1 MKVLDKENRVMVE
14 PLSFRHFQDM
24 EMCFPEWRLH
34 LSEGHQHNGYGKFFF
49 FFFFHLESKF
59 ASRCFEERCSKTE
72 VSSAKGQQYQ
82 SDRNIFFFIRS
93 QNLHPVVLNKGAPKQ
108 RFLQRKS
115 YRNIFFFHLKPIFVS
130 LFFKRRCP
138 KGDVLLF

>member
-14 PLSFRHFQDM
+14 PLSIGHFQDM

-34 LSEGHQHNGYGKFFF
+34 LSEGHQYNGYGKFF

-82 SDRNIFFFIRS
+82 S
-93 QNLHPVVLNKGAPKQ
+93 
-108 RFLQRKS
+108 
-115 YRNIFFFHLKPIFVS
+115 YRNIFFFSFGVKICIPLFWTKVLQSRGSFSEKVTGTFFFSHLKPIFVS

>member
-1 MKVLDKENRVMVE
+1 MDTFKIWKCVSLN
-14 PLSFRHFQDM
+14 
-24 EMCFPEWRLH
+24 
-34 LSEGHQHNGYGKFFF
+34 EGFTLVKDTNTTVTGNFFF
-49 FFFFHLESKF
+49 FFFFTWSQNLHPVVLK
-59 ASRCFEERCSKTE
+59 
-72 VSSAKGQQYQ
+72 KGAPKQRFLQ
-82 SDRNIFFFIRS
+82 RKNNNIKVTGTFFFFIRS

-115 YRNIFFFHLKPIFVS
+115 YRNIFLFHLKPIFVS

>member
-14 PLSFRHFQDM
+14 PLSIGHFQDM

-49 FFFFHLESKF
+49 FFFFYLESKF
-59 ASRCFEERCSKTE
+59 ASRCFEGRCSKTE

-82 SDRNIFFFIRS
+82 SYRNIFFFIRS

-115 YRNIFFFHLKPIFVS
+115 YRNIFLFHLKPIFVS

>member
-1 MKVLDKENRVMVE
+1 MDTFKIWKCVSLN
-14 PLSFRHFQDM
+14 
-24 EMCFPEWRLH
+24 
-34 LSEGHQHNGYGKFFF
+34 EGFTLVKDTNTTVTGNFFF
-49 FFFFHLESKF
+49 FFFFTWSQNLHPVVLK
-59 ASRCFEERCSKTE
+59 
-72 VSSAKGQQYQ
+72 KGAPKQRFLQRK
-82 SDRNIFFFIRS
+82 DNNIKVTGTFFFFIRS

-115 YRNIFFFHLKPIFVS
+115 YRNIFLFHLKPIFVS

>member
-14 PLSFRHFQDM
+14 PLSIGHFQDM

-49 FFFFHLESKF
+49 FFFFTWSQNLHPVVLK
-59 ASRCFEERCSKTE
+59 
-72 VSSAKGQQYQ
+72 KGAPKQRFLQ
-82 SDRNIFFFIRS
+82 RKNNNIKVTGTFFFFIRS

-115 YRNIFFFHLKPIFVS
+115 YRNIFLFHLKPIFES

>member
-1 MKVLDKENRVMVE
+1 MKDTNTTVT
-14 PLSFRHFQDM
+14 
-24 EMCFPEWRLH
+24 
-34 LSEGHQHNGYGKFFF
+34 GIFFI

-82 SDRNIFFFIRS
+82 SYRNILFFIRS

-115 YRNIFFFHLKPIFVS
+115 YRNIFLFHLKPIFVS

-138 KGDVLLF
+138 ERRRTPVLTDLFITTVGSRMWDNMMNRV

>member
-1 MKVLDKENRVMVE
+1 MDTFKIWKCVSLN
-14 PLSFRHFQDM
+14 
-24 EMCFPEWRLH
+24 
-34 LSEGHQHNGYGKFFF
+34 EGFTLVKDNNTTVTGNFF

-82 SDRNIFFFIRS
+82 SYRNIFFFIRS